1 MIIYEKWIL
10 NTSAI
15 LPCIGGIIAP
25 PKIIIIRNDDPW
37 EVYFFKPVILNEKI
51 HGHMMEQNNPPH
63 KNAYIL
69 TSPVLKIP
77 YIIEI
82 VAKQLKI
89 NSVLIGLS
97 FPNRNPRICIIIQ
110 MENNLRDSISLPL
123 ILIKKSTIKNAT

>member
-1 MIIYEKWIL
+1 
-10 NTSAI
+10 
-15 LPCIGGIIAP
+15 
-25 PKIIIIRNDDPW
+25 
-37 EVYFFKPVILNEKI
+37 
-51 HGHMMEQNNPPH
+51 MEQNNPPH
-63 KNAYIL
+63 KNEYIL

-97 FPNRNPRICIIIQ
+97 FHNRNPRICIIIQ